1 MQLFRLFTSLLVSVF
16 AVLIMGGVCLTPPAM
31 ADAVSLTTPVATLPG
46 LGGLFTGTPPADL
59 GLHGTQLSSCPPSP
73 NCVSTAAANDDG
85 EHYIAP
91 LEYTAAQDAVRE
103 QLVAILKNQPR
114 TAIVEQTDDYIL
126 VEFTSRLMGFV
137 DDAEFY
143 FLPDDHTIAMRSAAR
158 LGESDLGV
166 NRRRLEQ
173 FRLALQ
179 SLGA

>member
-1 MQLFRLFTSLLVSVF
+1 MQLFRVFTSVLVSVF
-16 AVLIMGGVCLTPPAM
+16 FLFSCTPVLASPLADQLTPSPSGASV
-31 ADAVSLTTPVATLPG
+31 AVLPG
-46 LGGLFTGTPPADL
+46 LSGVFTGNSPADI
-59 GLHGTQLSSCPPSP
+59 GVHDNQLIDCPDSP
-73 NCVSTAAANDDG
+73 NCVSSTASDDD
-85 EHYIAP
+85 HYIAP
-91 LEYTAAQDAVRE
+91 IEYTAEPAAVQE
-103 QLVAILKNQPR
+103 KLVAILKNQPR
-114 TAIVEQTDDYIL
+114 TKVIEQTDDYIL

-143 FLPDDHTIAMRSAAR
+143 FLPDGHSIALRSAAR

>member
-1 MQLFRLFTSLLVSVF
+1 MQLFRVLLPLLVAVCLVFTSAP
-16 AVLIMGGVCLTPPAM
+16 AVAAPI
-31 ADAVSLTTPVATLPG
+31 AVLPG
-46 LGGLFTGTPPADL
+46 LQGVFTGTPPTNIGIHDQ
-59 GLHGTQLSSCPPSP
+59 QLVACPTSP
-73 NCVSTAAANDDG
+73 NCVSSSASDD

-91 LEYTAAQDAVRE
+91 IEYTADKDAVRT
-103 QLVAILKNQPR
+103 QLVAIINNQPR
-114 TAIVEQTDDYIL
+114 TEIIEQTDDYIL

-143 FLPDDHTIAMRSAAR
+143 FLQDGNSIAMRSAAR

>member
-1 MQLFRLFTSLLVSVF
+1 MQLFRFLFCLLISGLLMFTSAS
-16 AVLIMGGVCLTPPAM
+16 AM
-31 ADAVSLTTPVATLPG
+31 AAPIGVLPG
-46 LGGLFTGTPPADL
+46 LNGVFTGTPPTDIGVHETNL
-59 GLHGTQLSSCPPSP
+59 IDCPSSP
-73 NCVSTAAANDDG
+73 NCVSSSASDD

-91 LEYTAAQDAVRE
+91 IEYTAELEAVRDK
-103 QLVAILKNQPR
+103 LVAVIKNQPR
-114 TAIVEQTDDYIL
+114 AKIVKQTDNYIL

-143 FLPDDHTIAMRSAAR
+143 FLPDSQTIAMRSAAR

>member
-1 MQLFRLFTSLLVSVF
+1 MQLFRLILPLLVAICLVFTSS
-16 AVLIMGGVCLTPPAM
+16 PAM
-31 ADAVSLTTPVATLPG
+31 AAPVAVLPG
-46 LGGLFTGTPPADL
+46 LKGIFTGTPPTDIGIHDA
-59 GLHGTQLSSCPPSP
+59 QLSDCPTSP
-73 NCVSTAAANDDG
+73 NCVSSSASDD

-91 LEYTAAQDAVRE
+91 IAYSAEKDAVRDK
-103 QLVAILKNQPR
+103 LAAIIKNQPR
-114 TAIVEQTDDYIL
+114 TEIIEQTNDYIL

-143 FLPDDHTIAMRSAAR
+143 FLPNDKTIAMRSAAR

>member
-1 MQLFRLFTSLLVSVF
+1 MQLFRFILPLLVAACLVFTSAPAF
-16 AVLIMGGVCLTPPAM
+16 AA
-31 ADAVSLTTPVATLPG
+31 PVAVLPG
-46 LGGLFTGTPPADL
+46 LQGVFTGTSPTDI
-59 GLHGTQLSSCPPSP
+59 GVYEQQLSACPTSP
-73 NCVSTAAANDDG
+73 NCISSSASDD

-91 LEYTAAQDAVRE
+91 IEYTANPDAVRDK
-103 QLVAILKNQPR
+103 LVAILNNQPR
-114 TAIVEQTDDYIL
+114 TEIVEQTDEYIR

-143 FLPDDHTIAMRSAAR
+143 FLPGDKTIAMRSAAR

-173 FRLALQ
+173 FRLALL

>member
-1 MQLFRLFTSLLVSVF
+1 MQLFRVFIPVLVSLWLLF
-16 AVLIMGGVCLTPPAM
+16 SGSPAI
-31 ADAVSLTTPVATLPG
+31 ASELRLQSTAPVAVLPG
-46 LGGLFTGTPPADL
+46 LKGVFTGTPPADI
-59 GLHGTQLSSCPPSP
+59 GIHEDQLIDCPTSP
-73 NCVSTAAANDDG
+73 NCVSSAAKDD

-91 LEYTAAQDAVRE
+91 IEYTAEQDAVRDK
-103 QLVAILKNQPR
+103 LVAILNNQPR
-114 TAIVEQTDDYIL
+114 TEIIEQTDDYIL

-143 FLPDDHTIAMRSAAR
+143 FLPDGHSIAMRSAAR

>member
-1 MQLFRLFTSLLVSVF
+1 MQLFRVLTAILTSVILLFSSS
-16 AVLIMGGVCLTPPAM
+16 PAL
-31 ADAVSLTTPVATLPG
+31 AAPVAVLPG
-46 LGGLFTGTPPADL
+46 LQGVFTGTAPTDIGIHDA
-59 GLHGTQLSSCPPSP
+59 QLSDCPDSP
-73 NCVSTAAANDDG
+73 NCVSSTASDD

-91 LEYTAAQDAVRE
+91 IEYTTEPAAVRDM
-103 QLVAILKNQPR
+103 LVAVLNNQPR
-114 TAIVEQTDDYIL
+114 TEIIEQTDDYVR

-143 FLPDDHTIAMRSAAR
+143 FLPDGKTVAMRSAAR

>member
-1 MQLFRLFTSLLVSVF
+1 MQLFRIFIPVLVSAF
-16 AVLIMGGVCLTPPAM
+16 LLFSDASAIAAPLTSQLMAPMAV
-31 ADAVSLTTPVATLPG
+31 LPG
-46 LGGLFTGTPPADL
+46 LSGVFTGTPPTDIGIHAN
-59 GLHGTQLSSCPPSP
+59 QLIDCPTSP
-73 NCVSTAAANDDG
+73 NCVSSTASDD

-91 LEYTAAQDAVRE
+91 IEYTAEQGAVRDK
-103 QLVAILKNQPR
+103 LVAILNNQPR
-114 TAIVEQTDDYIL
+114 TEIVEQTDDYIL

-143 FLPDDHTIAMRSAAR
+143 FLPDGKTIAMRSAAR

>member
-1 MQLFRLFTSLLVSVF
+1 MQLSRV
-16 AVLIMGGVCLTPPAM
+16 LTPLLISIALLFNGSPAI
-31 ADAVSLTTPVATLPG
+31 AAPVAVLPG
-46 LGGLFTGTPPADL
+46 LQGVFTGTTPTDIGIHETRLIDCPA
-59 GLHGTQLSSCPPSP
+59 SP
-73 NCVSTAAANDDG
+73 NCVSSSASDD

-91 LEYTAAQDAVRE
+91 IEYTAEQPAVRDM
-103 QLVAILKNQPR
+103 LVAVLENQPR
-114 TAIVEQTDDYIL
+114 TEIIEQTDDYVR

-143 FLPDDHTIAMRSAAR
+143 FLPDGKTIAMRSAAR

>member
-1 MQLFRLFTSLLVSVF
+1 
-16 AVLIMGGVCLTPPAM
+16 M
-31 ADAVSLTTPVATLPG
+31 AAPVAVLPG
-46 LGGLFTGTPPADL
+46 LKGVFTGTPPTDI
-59 GLHGTQLSSCPPSP
+59 GVHDTQLSPCPTSP
-73 NCVSTAAANDDG
+73 NCVSTSSRDD
-85 EHYIAP
+85 EHTIAP
-91 LEYTAAQDAVRE
+91 IEYTADRDAVRE
-103 QLVAILKNQPR
+103 QLVAVIQNQPR
-114 TAIVEQTDDYIL
+114 TEIIEQTDDYVR

-143 FLPDDHTIAMRSAAR
+143 FLPDGHTIAMRSAAR

>member
-1 MQLFRLFTSLLVSVF
+1 MQLFRVLLSLLVAVCLLFTS
-16 AVLIMGGVCLTPPAM
+16 APAI
-31 ADAVSLTTPVATLPG
+31 AAPVAVLPG
-46 LGGLFTGTPPADL
+46 LKGVFTGTPPTDIGIHDA
-59 GLHGTQLSSCPPSP
+59 QLISCPTSP
-73 NCVSTAAANDDG
+73 NCVSSSAGDD

-91 LEYTAAQDAVRE
+91 IAYSAQKDAVRDK
-103 QLVAILKNQPR
+103 LVAIIKNQPR
-114 TAIVEQTDDYIL
+114 TNIIEQTDSYIL

-143 FLPDDHTIAMRSAAR
+143 FLPDEKTIAMRSAAR

>member
-1 MQLFRLFTSLLVSVF
+1 MQLFRVFTSVLVSVF
-16 AVLIMGGVCLTPPAM
+16 FLLSCTPAFASPLMNQSMSFPETSAV
-31 ADAVSLTTPVATLPG
+31 AVLPG
-46 LGGLFTGTPPADL
+46 LKGVFTGTAPTNIGIHDN
-59 GLHGTQLSSCPPSP
+59 QLIGCPDSP
-73 NCVSTAAANDDG
+73 NCVSSSVSDD

-91 LEYTAAQDAVRE
+91 IEYTAEPAAVQE
-103 QLVAILKNQPR
+103 KLVAILNNQPR
-114 TAIVEQTDDYIL
+114 TQIIDQTDDYIL

-143 FLPDDHTIAMRSAAR
+143 FLPDGHSIAMRSAAR

-179 SLGA
+179 ALGA